1 MMTVFAV
8 AARLG
13 ARMSCAVCLLALLAA
28 SGCATIGRPFATH
41 EVSQVRLGQTT
52 QSDVLRLFGA
62 PWRTGLE
69 DGQQTWTYG
78 HYKYS
83 LFSREKTCD
92 LVVRFDER
100 NVVVSYTFN
109 STEPDD
115 LQPQAP
121 APAK

>member
-1 MMTVFAV
+1 
-8 AARLG
+8 
-13 ARMSCAVCLLALLAA
+13 
-28 SGCATIGRPFATH
+28 
-41 EVSQVRLGQTT
+41 
-52 QSDVLRLFGA
+52 VLRLFGA

-83 LFSREKTCD
+83 LFSREKTRD
-92 LVVRFDER
+92 LVVRFDEK

-115 LQPQAP
+115 LQPAAP